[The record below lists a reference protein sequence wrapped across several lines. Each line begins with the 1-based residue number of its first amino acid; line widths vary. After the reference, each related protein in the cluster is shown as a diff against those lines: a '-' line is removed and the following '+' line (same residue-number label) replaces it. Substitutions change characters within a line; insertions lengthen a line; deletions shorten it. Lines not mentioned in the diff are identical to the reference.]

1 MDMIDNDIVIALIAH
16 AEEVKL
22 NSYSPYSGFKVGA
35 AVLSADGRIFTGT
48 NVENASYG
56 LTICAERVAIGC
68 MVAAGSEEI
77 TAIAIAADRPYTP
90 PCGACRQVIYELGP
104 EASVILTG
112 DGAPHILSIAE
123 LLPDGFALSG

>member
-1 MDMIDNDIVIALIAH
+1 MIDHDIVIALIAR

-35 AVLSADGRIFTGT
+35 AVLSTGDLIFTGT

-56 LTICAERVAIGC
+56 LTVCAERVAIGC
-68 MVAAGSEEI
+68 MIAAGCEEI
-77 TAIAIAADRPYTP
+77 AAIAIAADRPYTP

-112 DGAPHILSIAE
+112 KGKPRIIPISSLIPTEFSLDE
-123 LLPDGFALSG
+123 